1 MAKKMERL
9 AIQLIVIED
18 ELTNDE
24 PKLET
29 IYTSPYLTLRDTRE
43 AFELSAELEDP
54 ESGLTDAEG
63 IDKLVNFAVD
73 HALKGQITK
82 EEFEERM
89 PFGLEGL
96 QEILAFVAFGKS
108 VGKKLQAKKA

>member
-1 MAKKMERL
+1 MVKKMERL

-18 ELTNDE
+18 ETTNDE

-43 AFELSAELEDP
+43 AFELSAELDDP
-54 ESGLTDAEG
+54 ESGLTDIDA

-82 EEFEERM
+82 EEFEERFL
-89 PFGLEGL
+89 FGLEGL

-108 VGKKLQAKKA
+108 VGKKLQAKKV

>member
-43 AFELSAELEDP
+43 AFELSAELDDP
-54 ESGLTDAEG
+54 ESGLTDIDA

-82 EEFEERM
+82 EEFEERFL
-89 PFGLEGL
+89 FGLEGL

-108 VGKKLQAKKA
+108 VGKKLQAKKV

>member
-1 MAKKMERL
+1 MERL

-18 ELTNDE
+18 EPTTEE

-43 AFELSAELEDP
+43 AFALSAELDDT
-54 ESGLTDAEG
+54 ESALTYEEQ
-63 IDKLVNFAVD
+63 IDKLINFAVD